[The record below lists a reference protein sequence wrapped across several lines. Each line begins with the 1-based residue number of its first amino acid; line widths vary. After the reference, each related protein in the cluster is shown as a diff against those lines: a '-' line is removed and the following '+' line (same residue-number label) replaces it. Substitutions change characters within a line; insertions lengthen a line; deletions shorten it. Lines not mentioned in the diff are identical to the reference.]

1 VPRAQRRARK
11 ASSQQGGHL
20 LVITGTDSQLPL
32 CQEENL
38 STRAEEQKFAVAKRR
53 AQPRRPVRNEH
64 MAEAVAAVPEILADH
79 RRSNAGDDTARFAS
93 GVAAVAPPIE
103 GGQEKAAEGSE
114 LLRSSQRFINRELS
128 WLEFNRRVLQEASN
142 RNHPLLEQL
151 RFLSISASNLDEFFM
166 VRVAGLCGQIRAG
179 ITTPS
184 EDGLSPAEQLAKI
197 HERVSLL
204 AAEQQRRWRELR
216 GELEAAGIAIV
227 DPPDLNKAEAVWLHH
242 HFMSHIFPVLTPL
255 AVDPAHPFPFIPNL
269 GFTIALELAGPADQK
284 NHKAL
289 IRLPAKIERFIR
301 LPEECGGKGMR
312 FVALESAI
320 GMFTQSLF
328 PGYQVRGHGLFR
340 IIRDS
345 DLEVEEEAEDLVRL
359 FESAL
364 KRRRRGSVIRLEFD
378 SLTPPELRAFVAEE
392 LGIVNEETFV
402 LDGMLALNELS
413 ELVALDRPDLKFTP
427 YNPRFPERVR
437 DNGGDCFLAIKQKD
451 LVVHHPYES
460 FDVVVQFL
468 NQAAVDPN
476 VIAIKQTLY
485 RTSSDSPIVCAL
497 IDAAEAGKSVTALV
511 ELKARFDEAANIRW
525 ARDLERAGAQ
535 VVFGF
540 IELKTHAK
548 LSMVVRR
555 EGGALVTYCHVGT
568 GNYHPVT
575 AKIYTDISF
584 FTADPMIG
592 RDIARIFNYITGYA
606 EPAGLECM
614 AVSPISL
621 KRRLLDHIQEE
632 IAFVKAGKPGAI
644 WAKCNALVD
653 PEIIDAFYEASRAG
667 VNIDLVVRGICC
679 LRPGVEGLSDN
690 IRVKSIVGRFLEHA
704 RVYCFGSGHNLPHPK
719 AHVYI
724 SSADLMP
731 RNLDR
736 RVEVLLPILNPTVH
750 EQILGQIMVANLI
763 DNQQSYM
770 VLPDGSSSRI
780 TVSENEEPFNAHC
793 YFMTNPSLSG
803 RGKSLKTS
811 SPEILLKRLGG
822 R

>member
-1 VPRAQRRARK
+1 MLSSQAEGRKLAAVKRGAEPNRGMQGNPAAANPILAPMAAAPDGSDRAAVSVEFATQVDTAQRAAAPA
-11 ASSQQGGHL
+11 ASIPPMVDRDESAA
-20 LVITGTDSQLPL
+20 PL
-32 CQEENL
+32 
-38 STRAEEQKFAVAKRR
+38 R
-53 AQPRRPVRNEH
+53 
-64 MAEAVAAVPEILADH
+64 
-79 RRSNAGDDTARFAS
+79 
-93 GVAAVAPPIE
+93 GVAPSP
-103 GGQEKAAEGSE
+103 
-114 LLRSSQRFINRELS
+114 QRFINRELS
-128 WLEFNRRVLQEASN
+128 WLEFNRRVLLEASN

-151 RFLSISASNLDEFFM
+151 RFLSISADNLDEFFM
-166 VRVAGLCGQIRAG
+166 VRVAGLRGQMRAG
-179 ITTPS
+179 IAAPS
-184 EDGLSPAEQLAKI
+184 EDGLSPPEQLGKI
-197 HERVSLL
+197 RERVNLL

-216 GELEAAGIAIV
+216 KELQSAGITII
-227 DPPDLNKAEAVWLHH
+227 DPPDLNKDETEWLRQ
-242 HFMSHIFPVLTPL
+242 HFMTHVFPVLTPL
-255 AVDPAHPFPFIPNL
+255 AVDPAHPFPFIPNF
-269 GFTIALELAGPADQK
+269 GFTIALELLGPSDHK
-284 NHKAL
+284 NRTAL

-301 LPEECGGKGMR
+301 LPDEPGGKGQR
-312 FVALESAI
+312 FVALETAI

-340 IIRDS
+340 VIRDS
-345 DLEVEEEAEDLVRL
+345 DLEVEEEAEDLVLL

-378 SLTPPELRAFVAEE
+378 SSMPEDLRGFVAEE
-392 LGIVNEETFV
+392 LDVVGDEIFI
-402 LDGMLALNELS
+402 LDGMLALNDLS
-413 ELVALDRPDLKFTP
+413 ELVGLDRPDLKFKP

-468 NQAAVDPN
+468 NQAAADPN
-476 VIAIKQTLY
+476 VVAIKQTLY
-485 RTSSDSPIVCAL
+485 RTSADSPIVRAL
-497 IDAAEAGKSVTALV
+497 IEAAEAGKSVTALV

-555 EGGALVTYCHVGT
+555 EAGSLITYCHVGT
-568 GNYHPVT
+568 GNYHSVT

-584 FTADPMIG
+584 FTADPVIG
-592 RDIARIFNYITGYA
+592 RDVSRIFNYITGYA
-606 EPAGLECM
+606 EPAGLERM

-621 KRRLLDHIQEE
+621 KQRLLEHIGQE
-632 IAFVKAGKPGAI
+632 IAFVKAGKPAAI

-653 PEIIDAFYEASRAG
+653 PEIIDALYAASNAG

-679 LRPGVEGLSDN
+679 LRPGVEGLSEN
-690 IRVKSIVGRFLEHA
+690 ITVKSIIGRFLEHA
-704 RVYCFGSGHNLPHPK
+704 RVYCFGGGHALPHPK

-724 SSADLMP
+724 SSADLMQ

-736 RVEVLLPILNPTVH
+736 RVEALLPILNPTVH
-750 EQILGQIMVANLI
+750 EQILDQIMVANLI
-763 DNQQSYM
+763 DNQQSYR
-770 VLPDGSSSRI
+770 VLPDGSSARI
-780 TVSENEEPFNAHC
+780 KALENEEPFNAHS

-803 RGKSLKTS
+803 RGKSLKHS
-811 SPEILLKRLGG
+811 SPKTLLKRLDG

>member
-1 VPRAQRRARK
+1 LSSQVEGQKLTAGKRTAQPGRGAKSSPVAARRASAGTVFK
-11 ASSQQGGHL
+11 AERIETSVEFSGQ
-20 LVITGTDSQLPL
+20 V
-32 CQEENL
+32 EEG
-38 STRAEEQKFAVAKRR
+38 
-53 AQPRRPVRNEH
+53 
-64 MAEAVAAVPEILADH
+64 AA
-79 RRSNAGDDTARFAS
+79 
-93 GVAAVAPPIE
+93 
-103 GGQEKAAEGSE
+103 GSE
-114 LLRSSQRFINRELS
+114 AASITIMDEPDGIAATNAAIAQSPHRFINRELS
-128 WLEFNRRVLQEASN
+128 WLEFNRRVLLEASN
-142 RNHPLLEQL
+142 HNHPLLEQL
-151 RFLSISASNLDEFFM
+151 RFLSISADNLDEFFM
-166 VRVAGLCGQIRAG
+166 VRVAGLRGQVRAG
-179 ITTPS
+179 IATPS
-184 EDGLSPAEQLAKI
+184 EDGLSPPEQLAKLR
-197 HERVSLL
+197 ERVSLL

-216 GELEAAGIAIV
+216 RELQGAGITIL
-227 DPPDLNKAEAVWLHH
+227 DPPDLGKAEMEWLRQ
-242 HFMSHIFPVLTPL
+242 HFLTHIFPVLTPL
-255 AVDPAHPFPFIPNL
+255 AIDPAHPFPFIPNF
-269 GFTIALELAGPADQK
+269 GFTIALELHGSNDHK
-284 NHKAL
+284 NRKAL
-289 IRLPAKIERFIR
+289 IRMPAKIERFIR
-301 LPEECGGKGMR
+301 LPDEFCEKGQR
-312 FVALESAI
+312 FVALETVI

-340 IIRDS
+340 IVRDS

-364 KRRRRGSVIRLEFD
+364 KRRRRGSVIRVEFD
-378 SLTPPELRAFVAEE
+378 SLMPEELRAFVAEE
-392 LGIVNEETFV
+392 LDVIGEEIFV
-402 LDGMLALNELS
+402 LDGMLALNDLS
-413 ELVALDRPDLKFTP
+413 ELVSLDRQDLKFKT

-468 NQAAVDPN
+468 NQAAADPN
-476 VIAIKQTLY
+476 VVAIKQTLY
-485 RTSSDSPIVCAL
+485 RTSSDSPIVRAL

-555 EGGALVTYCHVGT
+555 EAGSLVTYCHVGT

-584 FTADPMIG
+584 FTADPVIG
-592 RDIARIFNYITGYA
+592 RDVSRIFNFITGYA
-606 EPAGLECM
+606 EPDGLERM

-621 KRRLLDHIQEE
+621 KRRLLDHIDEE
-632 IAFVKAGKPGAI
+632 IGYVKAGKPGAI

-653 PEIIDAFYEASRAG
+653 PEIIDAFYRASNAG
-667 VNIDLVVRGICC
+667 VDIDLIVRGICC
-679 LRPGVEGLSDN
+679 LRPGVEGLSEN

-704 RVYCFGSGHNLPHPK
+704 RVYCFGGGHDLPHPK

-736 RVEVLLPILNPTVH
+736 RVEVMLPILNPTVH
-750 EQILGQIMVANLI
+750 EQVLGQIMVANLL
-763 DNQQSYM
+763 DNQQSYR
-770 VLPDGSSSRI
+770 VLPDGSSARI
-780 TVSENEEPFNAHC
+780 KASENEEPFNAHS

-803 RGKSLKTS
+803 RGKSLKQS
-811 SPEILLKRLGG
+811 SPKILLERFEA